1 MTDDVQAV
9 IRVARRVSGGAPLT
23 SQLMGEEGVAVPLRI
38 LLAAAVLTAAD
49 QPVSKKAITTVAPAA
64 RSAAYREHAELLD
77 QVKAALPALIQAQL
91 ELAGNQVTAAKLAQ
105 QLENANR
112 IIETERQRRKEAE
125 AELAHVIS
133 YAREL
138 HWQLRPEHEQLL
150 RERTE
155 KVRHLRPAPSD
166 DT

>member
-9 IRVARRVSGGAPLT
+9 IRVARRVADGEPLT
-23 SQLMGEEGVAVPLRI
+23 TQMMGDEGVAVPLRI

-49 QPVSKKAITTVAPAA
+49 QPVTKKAITTVAPAA

-91 ELAGNQVTAAKLAQ
+91 ELAGTRVTAATLAQ

-112 IIETERQRRKEAE
+112 IIETERQHRKEAE
-125 AELAHVIS
+125 EELAHVIS

-166 DT
+166 QT

>member
-1 MTDDVQAV
+1 MTDEVQAV
-9 IRVARRVSGGAPLT
+9 VRVAQRVADGEPLT
-23 SQLMGEEGVAVPLRI
+23 TQLMGEEGVAVPLRI

-49 QPVSKKAITTVAPAA
+49 QPVNKKAITTVAPAA
-64 RSAAYREHAELLD
+64 RSAAYREHAALLD
-77 QVKAALPALIQAQL
+77 QVKTFLPALVQAQL
-91 ELAGNQVTAAKLAQ
+91 DLAGTQVTAATLAQ

-112 IIETERQRRKEAE
+112 IIETERRRRKEAE
-125 AELAHVIS
+125 EKLVHVIS

-155 KVRHLRPAPSD
+155 KVRHLRPAPPD
-166 DT
+166 DA